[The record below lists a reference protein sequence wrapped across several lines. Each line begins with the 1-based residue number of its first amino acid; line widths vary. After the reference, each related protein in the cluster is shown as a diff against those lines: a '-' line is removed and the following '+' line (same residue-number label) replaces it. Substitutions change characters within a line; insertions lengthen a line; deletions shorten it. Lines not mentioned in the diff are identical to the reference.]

1 MGRVASGAC
10 NDNSLHY
17 QTSKMPRLKLA
28 AISLVGQGML
38 DHRSNGEPFLRSLN
52 KGMDKRLNLGKT
64 VRSK

>member
-28 AISLVGQGML
+28 AISLVGQG
-38 DHRSNGEPFLRSLN
+38 DARS
-52 KGMDKRLNLGKT
+52 
-64 VRSK
+64 SKQRRTIFEKSEQRDGQTS